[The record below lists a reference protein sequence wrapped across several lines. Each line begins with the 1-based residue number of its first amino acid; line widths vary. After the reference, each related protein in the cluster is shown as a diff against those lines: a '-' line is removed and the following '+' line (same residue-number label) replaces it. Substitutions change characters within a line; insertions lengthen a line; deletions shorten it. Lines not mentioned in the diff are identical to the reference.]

1 MLKYFIP
8 FFIVVLLILWLI
20 FNFFIIALILSII
33 ILAFS
38 VRIVTPNTVKS
49 VETLWKFNRILRPG
63 LNFIIPLIEWTKH
76 QDLFRKNL
84 TVEVDWITKDN
95 VTVFIWLNVIYYV
108 EDDKNDTVNWTI
120 YKSIYSIND
129 PRTMMSST
137 IDEQLRAMMST
148 FNHKEIFWKRE
159 EIWESI
165 DERLREK
172 LSQFGYRL
180 DSIQVRSIQLEK
192 SVMAAMNKIVE
203 NEKLKE
209 AATSEWEAN
218 KILQIKKA
226 EADKESKIL
235 LWQGM
240 AGQRMEIAKWFK
252 ESVDMIMSSDPSLDW
267 NSILK
272 FLLDSSR
279 IETLWNIWNS
289 DKTKLVYLNEDLEW
303 REMMRSRSDKL
314 IAGSDIMSKKLE
326 D

>member
-1 MLKYFIP
+1 MLKYVIPALVFITLVLW
-8 FFIVVLLILWLI
+8 FIFDVLLP
-20 FNFFIIALILSII
+20 SII
-33 ILAFS
+33 ISVIIITFS
-38 VRIVTPNTVKS
+38 VRIVTPNTVKV
-49 VETLWKFNRILRPG
+49 VETLWSFNRILRPW
-63 LNFIIPLIEWTKH
+63 LNFIIPFIEWTKN

-84 TVEVDWITKDN
+84 TVEVDWITEDN
-95 VTVFIWLNVIYYV
+95 VTVFIWLNVIYFV
-108 EDDKNDTVNWTI
+108 EDDKQDNTNWAI

-137 IDEQLRAMMST
+137 IDEQLRAMVST
-148 FNHKEIFWKRE
+148 FNHREIFGKRE

-165 DERLREK
+165 DERLRVK
-172 LSQFGYRL
+172 LSEFGYRL
-180 DSIQVRSIQLEK
+180 DSIQVRTIQLEK

-203 NEKLKE
+203 TQKLKE
-209 AATSEWEAN
+209 AATNEWEAD

-252 ESVDMIMSSDPSLDW
+252 ESVDMIISSDPSLSW
-267 NSILK
+267 ESILK

-279 IETLWNIWNS
+279 IETLWNIWTS

-303 REMMRSRSDKL
+303 REMKSKTDKL
-314 IAGSDIMSKKLE
+314 IAWSDIMNKRLE
-326 D
+326 E